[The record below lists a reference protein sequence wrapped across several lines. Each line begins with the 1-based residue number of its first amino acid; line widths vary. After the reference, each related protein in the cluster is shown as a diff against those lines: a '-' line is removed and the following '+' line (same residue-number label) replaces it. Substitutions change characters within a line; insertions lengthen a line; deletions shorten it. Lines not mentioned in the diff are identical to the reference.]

1 MSVRAVL
8 AQLLSGH
15 EAEVVVECRY
25 CGTKLQPD
33 ADQCPDC
40 GSGEIAHY
48 RISE

>member
-8 AQLLSGH
+8 AQLLPGD
-15 EAEVVVECRY
+15 EPEVVVECRH
-25 CGTKLQPD
+25 CGTKLPPD

-40 GSGEIAHY
+40 GSDEIGHH